1 MNDFDEATAKQFGEM
16 LGKQLQSAIE
26 AWENAMKVFP
36 IRSKQYK
43 AICKAGLACQ
53 DAYHAARNLT
63 EERLGMDVA
72 SRFFTVGVYCGF
84 S

>member
-1 MNDFDEATAKQFGEM
+1 
-16 LGKQLQSAIE
+16 
-26 AWENAMKVFP
+26 MKVFP